1 MTRIIFELDSIQRQ
15 LAEKSATYTVAAFHQ
30 LPGEDAEFK
39 APPQFDAA
47 GAPLFKTLYL
57 IGLSRVAAKIEG
69 WIDCQ
74 VTTEDCVAFYLNI
87 DEGDADFV
95 RRLMDQAAEA
105 YVFAETYSTYSQR
118 MSQHF
123 RNFACE
129 VIDTLVSYLAL
140 TQ

>member
-1 MTRIIFELDSIQRQ
+1 
-15 LAEKSATYTVAAFHQ
+15 
-30 LPGEDAEFK
+30 
-39 APPQFDAA
+39 
-47 GAPLFKTLYL
+47 
-57 IGLSRVAAKIEG
+57 
-69 WIDCQ
+69 
-74 VTTEDCVAFYLNI
+74 
-87 DEGDADFV
+87 
-95 RRLMDQAAEA
+95 MDQASEA

>member
-15 LAEKSATYTVAAFHQ
+15 LAEKSATYTVASFHQ

-57 IGLSRVAAKIEG
+57 IGLSRVAAKIQG
-69 WIDCQ
+69 WILSQASTVDS
-74 VTTEDCVAFYLNI
+74 VVIHLDI
-87 DEGDADFV
+87 DDDDADFV
-95 RRLMDQAAEA
+95 KRLMDQASEA
-105 YVFAETYSTYSQR
+105 YVFAETYSTYSKR

>member
-1 MTRIIFELDSIQRQ
+1 M
-15 LAEKSATYTVAAFHQ
+15 
-30 LPGEDAEFK
+30 
-39 APPQFDAA
+39 
-47 GAPLFKTLYL
+47 
-57 IGLSRVAAKIEG
+57 
-69 WIDCQ
+69 
-74 VTTEDCVAFYLNI
+74 AFYLNI

-95 RRLMDQAAEA
+95 RRLMDQASEA

-123 RNFACE
+123 LNFACE